1 MNDFNGKVALVTGGA
16 RGIGLAVAR
25 ALMQRGC
32 DIAVFD
38 LPRADGAELAALGS
52 EMGRE
57 ALLVVGDVAAS
68 SDWQAAI
75 AATIQR
81 FGRLDVLVNNAG
93 IGGHIGPLET
103 YPEAEFDRV
112 MAVNAKGVYL
122 GMKLAIPHLRTTK
135 GNIVNI
141 SSISGLSGG
150 QSIFAYTAS
159 KHAVIGMTKTAAAE
173 LSSQGVR
180 VNAVCPAPTDTPMM
194 RELAETRMPNDPGA
208 FARDFAKRLPMG
220 RYGTPEEV
228 ANAVVYLASD
238 AASFSTGAVLTVDGG
253 ALAR

>member
-75 AATIQR
+75 AATALL
-81 FGRLDVLVNNAG
+81 RLWRPARG
-93 IGGHIGPLET
+93 
-103 YPEAEFDRV
+103 
-112 MAVNAKGVYL
+112 
-122 GMKLAIPHLRTTK
+122 
-135 GNIVNI
+135 
-141 SSISGLSGG
+141 SS
-150 QSIFAYTAS
+150 
-159 KHAVIGMTKTAAAE
+159 
-173 LSSQGVR
+173 
-180 VNAVCPAPTDTPMM
+180 
-194 RELAETRMPNDPGA
+194 NDPTTS
-208 FARDFAKRLPMG
+208 P
-220 RYGTPEEV
+220 
-228 ANAVVYLASD
+228 S
-238 AASFSTGAVLTVDGG
+238 S
-253 ALAR
+253 